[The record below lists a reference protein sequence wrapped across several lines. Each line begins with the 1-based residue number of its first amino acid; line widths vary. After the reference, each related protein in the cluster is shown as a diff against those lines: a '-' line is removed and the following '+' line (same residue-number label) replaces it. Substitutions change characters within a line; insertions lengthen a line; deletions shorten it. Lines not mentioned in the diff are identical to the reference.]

1 MKMQLPRSVQ
11 AGAEIIRFALAAEL
25 GENGRIVLFL
35 PVSLAI
41 CAVQWYADN
50 SIVGL
55 STAAC
60 FGGKLYRSKIREEGC
75 IMKKLLALLMAVAV
89 TFQLVTPVFADTEGT
104 EETTAPTETVVE
116 TEAPTEAPA
125 EETTAPTEET
135 TAPTEETS
143 APTEA
148 TEETEEATEE
158 TVEDIALFADD
169 GDVVASGECGINVT

>member
-41 CAVQWYADN
+41 CAVQWYADS

-60 FGGKLYRSKIREEGC
+60 FGTLYRSKI
-75 IMKKLLALLMAVAV
+75 
-89 TFQLVTPVFADTEGT
+89 
-104 EETTAPTETVVE
+104 
-116 TEAPTEAPA
+116 
-125 EETTAPTEET
+125 
-135 TAPTEETS
+135 
-143 APTEA
+143 
-148 TEETEEATEE
+148 
-158 TVEDIALFADD
+158 
-169 GDVVASGECGINVT
+169 

>member
-11 AGAEIIRFALAAEL
+11 AGAEVIRFAAEL
-25 GENGRIVLFL
+25 GGNGRIVLFL

-60 FGGKLYRSKIREEGC
+60 FGTLYRSKIQEEGC

-89 TFQLVTPVFADTEGT
+89 TFQLVTPVFAYF
-104 EETTAPTETVVE
+104 
-116 TEAPTEAPA
+116 
-125 EETTAPTEET
+125 
-135 TAPTEETS
+135 S
-143 APTEA
+143 AS
-148 TEETEEATEE
+148 
-158 TVEDIALFADD
+158 L
-169 GDVVASGECGINVT
+169 

>member
-41 CAVQWYADN
+41 CAVKWCADS

-60 FGGKLYRSKIREEGC
+60 FWDAVPAENKGRRLHHEEIAG
-75 IMKKLLALLMAVAV
+75 
-89 TFQLVTPVFADTEGT
+89 FADGGRRD
-104 EETTAPTETVVE
+104 V
-116 TEAPTEAPA
+116 PA
-125 EETTAPTEET
+125 GDTGFRGHRGNGGDYRPDRDRRGDGG
-135 TAPTEETS
+135 PHRS
-143 APTEA
+143 ACGGNDCA
-148 TEETEEATEE
+148 YRGNLCAHGGHR
-158 TVEDIALFADD
+158 
-169 GDVVASGECGINVT
+169 GD

>member
-1 MKMQLPRSVQ
+1 MQLPRSVQ

-60 FGGKLYRSKIREEGC
+60 FWDAVPVENKGRRLHHEEIAG
-75 IMKKLLALLMAVAV
+75 
-89 TFQLVTPVFADTEGT
+89 FADGGRRD
-104 EETTAPTETVVE
+104 V
-116 TEAPTEAPA
+116 PA
-125 EETTAPTEET
+125 
-135 TAPTEETS
+135 
-143 APTEA
+143 
-148 TEETEEATEE
+148 
-158 TVEDIALFADD
+158 
-169 GDVVASGECGINVT
+169 GDTGFRGHRGNGGVIVQI

>member
-11 AGAEIIRFALAAEL
+11 AGAEVIRFALAAEL
-25 GENGRIVLFL
+25 GGNGRIVLFL

-60 FGGKLYRSKIREEGC
+60 FGTLYRSKIQEEGC

-104 EETTAPTETVVE
+104 EETTAPTE
-116 TEAPTEAPA
+116 
-125 EETTAPTEET
+125 
-135 TAPTEETS
+135 ETS
-143 APTEA
+143 APTEE
-148 TEETEEATEE
+148 TEEATEATEE

-169 GDVVASGECGINVT
+169 GDVIASGECGINVT